1 MIQNGRI
8 FDSLQKKIFLSFHVD
23 GGGGWEGDGKLGVAD
38 CRNSKL
44 NSKRPSISQ
53 RAYMMHNG
61 TFFDSSKEVSFQLGY
76 ELCIHVFV

>member
-1 MIQNGRI
+1 MVEFLIL
-8 FDSLQKKIFLSFHVD
+8 FKKKFFFHFMLM
-23 GGGGWEGDGKLGVAD
+23 GGGGGLEGGGKLGVAD